1 MIPAMNAA
9 IRAAVSKWPVELQE
23 RWNERAAL
31 KEYEGRMPRYEAEGG
46 AFLEVDAERRATSS
60 GRTGAFESSRCGAS
74 GRGRA
79 RS

>member
-9 IRAAVSKWPVELQE
+9 IRAAVSKWPVEFQE

-46 AFLEVDAERRATSS
+46 AFLEVDAERR
-60 GRTGAFESSRCGAS
+60 GALREQLRGFGSTRSRALI
-74 GRGRA
+74 
-79 RS
+79 